1 VSTSARP
8 LGTPRPPPDPERLHE
23 RLLEAVHIASPGDT
37 LGLALASVDT
47 RSRQSMAQQALRW
60 TYLLRS
66 RQRWLRDPK
75 VRGQHQADAAET
87 LRILGLGPD
96 ELQALGEADTLVVRV
111 PYQHEAICWEGR
123 IFPWEYVLAAATR
136 EQRRAAADGPRPLTV
151 IRELQVQ
158 HEVEGQWQPVPREAV
173 VFPVWQDFRVLVV
186 NALPAELC
194 ERWTVDAEL
203 KNLAAALPPEVPAPR
218 VLNYPSL
225 EELTAELS
233 VRPPHLLHFAG
244 MDSHQGLREL
254 GSLIGKTALVEA
266 PESDTVGAP
275 GRVQLI
281 DDLLAD
287 SRRVLDGLLLRG
299 SKGYPRLVHAQAL
312 ATALAE
318 AVAES
323 TEKTPPYLTTLNV
336 WNSAARLAP
345 MLIAEGASRA
355 ALGFQDAFEDSL
367 AEYAIT
373 QLLRQL
379 FATGFDLPKAFG
391 NVWEEVR
398 ALPESVDA
406 TGVTLWLDG
415 PVFVDPATQ
424 AAHAASRQAL
434 AAADRA
440 EPAPASAEVRC
451 AIEPFPELNYAVL
464 HNAQPLFRR
473 FVLSCDAPDQAEP
486 VDVEVAVHMGAEE
499 ARYERRVVMQHER
512 ENLTRDIHVPLTAD
526 VARGVHEAINT
537 SLQVRVRQGAKVLYH
552 DSHRL
557 RLLPVDQ
564 WRDNRRDGQWLPSFV
579 LPRDPAVVS
588 AVSQAQRYNR
598 VLRDDPTAGFEGYQ
612 CVPDSAVTA
621 SGRIDEELL
630 RGVDRQVEAIWA
642 TLLHDWR
649 LSYLNPPPSYSKQLD
664 SQRLRM
670 PSTVLADRA
679 GTCIDLA
686 LLFAACLELVD
697 IYPVVFLLEGHAL
710 PGWWRH
716 PSFREEYMQMTGN
729 YSGAVQAD
737 ASGSSAANAQ
747 AVPWHAGRA
756 SWDEVRGLILDRKL
770 VPIETV
776 RLTEHC
782 GFVEAIE
789 SGVEALSDSADY
801 DSMLDIITA
810 RQRQITPL
818 PLLMDLRGAE

>member
-1 VSTSARP
+1 MSTSGKARKNP
-8 LGTPRPPPDPERLHE
+8 QPPPEHE
-23 RLLEAVHIASPGDT
+23 RLLEAVHIARPGDA

-66 RQRWLRDPK
+66 RQRWLRDAK
-75 VRGQHQADAAET
+75 VRDQHQADAAET

-96 ELQALGEADTLVVRV
+96 ELQALGEAQTLVVRV
-111 PYQHEAICWEGR
+111 PYTHEAICWEGR

-136 EQRRAAADGPRPLTV
+136 EQRRAAAEGPKPLTV

-158 HEVEGQWQPVPREAV
+158 HEVEGLWQPVPRAAV
-173 VFPVWQDFRVLVV
+173 VFPAWKDFRVLVV
-186 NALPAELC
+186 NALPTELC
-194 ERWTVDAEL
+194 ERWTVEAEL
-203 KNLAAALPPEVPAPR
+203 KNLAAALPSDVPAPR

-225 EELTAELS
+225 EELIAELS
-233 VRPPHLLHFAG
+233 ARPPHLLHFAG

-266 PESDTVGAP
+266 PDSDAADAP
-275 GRVQLI
+275 SRVQLI

-299 SKGYPRLVHAQAL
+299 GKGYPRLVHAQAV
-312 ATALAE
+312 ATAVAD
-318 AVAES
+318 AVG
-323 TEKTPPYLTTLNV
+323 KTPPYLTTLNI

-379 FATGFDLPKAFG
+379 FATGFDLPLAFA

-415 PVFVDPATQ
+415 PVFVDPATRM
-424 AAHAASRQAL
+424 AHEARRAM
-434 AAADRA
+434 AAAERK
-440 EPAPASAEVRC
+440 PVSSEVRC

-473 FVLSCDAPDQAEP
+473 FVLSCDAPDKAEP

-512 ENLTRDIHVPLTAD
+512 ENLTKDIHVPLTAD

-537 SLQVRVRQGAKVLYH
+537 SLQVRVRQGSKVLYH

-579 LPRDPAVVS
+579 LPRDPAIVA
-588 AVSQAQRYNR
+588 AVSQSQRYNR

-642 TLLHDWR
+642 TLLHDWQ
-649 LSYLNPPPSYSKQLD
+649 LGYINPPPSYSKQLD

-789 SGVEALSDSADY
+789 AGVEALSDRADY

-818 PLLMDLRGAE
+818 PLLRDSE

>member
-1 VSTSARP
+1 VGKTRT
-8 LGTPRPPPDPERLHE
+8 LPEHAQ
-23 RLLEAVHIASPGDT
+23 LLEGVRIASAGNA
-37 LGLALASVDT
+37 LGVPLAGMDP

-60 TYLLRS
+60 TYVLRS
-66 RQRWLRDPK
+66 RQRWVRDAK
-75 VRGQHQADAAET
+75 VREQHQALARET
-87 LRILGLGPD
+87 LIDKLGLD
-96 ELQALGEADTLVVRV
+96 DHELQALGRAPMLVVRV
-111 PYQHEAICWEGR
+111 PYQHEAVCWEGR

-136 EQRRAAADGPRPLTV
+136 EQRRSAAEGLRALTI

-158 HEVEGQWQPVPREAV
+158 HEVEGRWQPLPRQAV
-173 VFPVWQDFRVLVV
+173 VLPPWKALRVLFV
-186 NALPAELC
+186 NALPTELG
-194 ERWTVDAEL
+194 ERWTVEGEL

-225 EELTAELS
+225 QELAAELRQ
-233 VRPPHLLHFAG
+233 RPPHLLHFAG

-254 GSLIGKTALVEA
+254 GTLLGRAALVDAPDSDEA
-266 PESDTVGAP
+266 GASS
-275 GRVQLI
+275 RVQPI
-281 DDLLAD
+281 DELLAD
-287 SRRVLDGLLLRG
+287 SHRLLDGLLLRG
-299 SKGYPRLVHAQAL
+299 AGGYPQLVHAQAL
-312 ATALAE
+312 ARAVAE
-318 AVAES
+318 AVGP
-323 TEKTPPYLTTLNV
+323 TPPYLTTLNV

-345 MLIAEGASRA
+345 MLIAEGATRA
-355 ALGFQDAFEDSL
+355 ALGFQDAFDDSL
-367 AEYAIT
+367 AEYALV

-379 FATGFDLPKAFG
+379 FAGGFDLPAAFRSA
-391 NVWEEVR
+391 WEEVR

-415 PVFVDPATQ
+415 PVFVDAATR
-424 AAHAASRQAL
+424 AAHEARGHAL
-434 AAADRA
+434 AAAEVA
-440 EPAPASAEVRC
+440 APAPASPEVRC

-464 HNAQPLFRR
+464 HNAQPLFKR
-473 FVLSCDAPDQAEP
+473 FVLSCDAPAAAEP
-486 VDVEVAVHMGAEE
+486 LDIEVAVHMGDEE
-499 ARYERRVVMQHER
+499 ARFERRVVMQHER
-512 ENLTRDIHVPLTAD
+512 ENLTKDIHVPLTAD

-537 SLQVRVRQGAKVLYH
+537 SLQVRVRQGGALLYH

-579 LPRDPAVVS
+579 LPRDPAVVR
-588 AVSQAQRYNR
+588 AVSQSQRYNR

-612 CVPDSAVTA
+612 CVPDGAVA
-621 SGRIDEELL
+621 ADGRIDEELL

-642 TLLHDWR
+642 TLLHDWQ
-649 LSYLNPPPSYSKQLD
+649 LGYVNPPPSYSRQLD

-697 IYPVVFLLEGHAL
+697 IYPVVFLLDGHAL

-716 PSFREEYMQMTGN
+716 PSFREAYMQMTGN

-737 ASGSSAANAQ
+737 AGGSSAANAQ
-747 AVPWHAGRA
+747 TVPWHAGRA
-756 SWDEVRGLILDRKL
+756 SWDEVRQLIAERKL

-789 SGVEALSDSADY
+789 AGVDALNDRADY

-818 PLLMDLRGAE
+818 PLLRDEP

>member
-1 VSTSARP
+1 VGKTRP
-8 LGTPRPPPDPERLHE
+8 LPEHE
-23 RLLEAVHIASPGDT
+23 QLLEAVHIATPGSA
-37 LGLALASVDT
+37 LGVPLASVDA

-66 RQRWLRDPK
+66 RQRWLRDAK
-75 VRGQHQADAAET
+75 VREQHQLDAAAT
-87 LRILGLGPD
+87 LELLGLGAG
-96 ELQALGEADTLVVRV
+96 ELKALGDADTLVVRV
-111 PYQHEAICWEGR
+111 PYRHEVLCWEGR
-123 IFPWEYVLAAATR
+123 VFPWEYVLAAATR
-136 EQRRAAADGPRPLTV
+136 EQRRADGDKPLTV

-158 HEVEGQWQPVPREAV
+158 HEVEGAWRPVPREAV
-173 VFPVWQDFRVLVV
+173 VFPAWKDFRVLFV
-186 NALPAELC
+186 NALPSELC

-203 KNLAAALPPEVPAPR
+203 KNLAAALPAEVPAPR

-225 EELTAELS
+225 EEVIAELKA
-233 VRPPHLLHFAG
+233 RPAHLLHFAG

-254 GSLIGKTALVEA
+254 VEA
-266 PESDTVGAP
+266 RGDAAMVEPVNWDAVSQRMVGLEDICRAADLISDRQRMV
-275 GRVQLI
+275 
-281 DDLLAD
+281 
-287 SRRVLDGLLLRG
+287 DGLLLRG
-299 SKGYPRLVHAQAL
+299 SNGVPQLVPAQMLALRLASAG
-312 ATALAE
+312 
-318 AVAES
+318 
-323 TEKTPPYLTTLNV
+323 TPAYLTTLNI

-345 MLIAEGASRA
+345 MLVAEGATRA
-355 ALGFQDAFEDSL
+355 ALGFQDAFDDSL
-367 AEYAIT
+367 AEYALT

-379 FATGFDLPKAFG
+379 FVTGFDLPRAFG
-391 NVWEEVR
+391 SVWEEVR

-415 PVFVDPATQ
+415 PVFVDPATR
-424 AAHAASRQAL
+424 AGHAASSLELTR
-434 AAADRA
+434 
-440 EPAPASAEVRC
+440 PAPASADVRC
-451 AIEPFPELNYAVL
+451 AIDPFPELNYAVL

-473 FVLSCDAPDQAEP
+473 FVLSCDLPDQADP
-486 VDVEVAVHMGAEE
+486 VDVEVAVHLGDEQ
-499 ARYERRVVMQHER
+499 ARFERRVVMQHER
-512 ENLTRDIHVPLTAD
+512 ENLTQDIHVPLTAD

-537 SLQVRVRQGAKVLYH
+537 SLQVRVRQGGRVLYH

-579 LPRDPAVVS
+579 LPRDPAVVR

-612 CVPDSAVTA
+612 CVPDSAVPA
-621 SGRIDEELL
+621 GGHIDEELL
-630 RGVDRQVEAIWA
+630 RGVDRQVEALWA
-642 TLLHDWR
+642 TLLHDWQ
-649 LSYLNPPPSYSKQLD
+649 LGYVNPPPSYSKQLD

-670 PSTVLADRA
+670 PSTVLAERA

-716 PSFREEYMQMTGN
+716 SSFRDEYMQMRGS

-737 ASGSSAANAQ
+737 ESGSSAANAQ
-747 AVPWHAGRA
+747 VVPWHAGRA
-756 SWDEVRGLILDRKL
+756 SWDEVRQLIQQRKL

-782 GFVEAIE
+782 GFIEAIE
-789 SGVEALSDSADY
+789 AGVDALGDRADY
-801 DSMLDIITA
+801 DSMLDIVTA

-818 PLLMDLRGAE
+818 PLLRELP

>member
-1 VSTSARP
+1 MGKTRP
-8 LGTPRPPPDPERLHE
+8 LPEHE
-23 RLLEAVHIASPGDT
+23 QLLEGVRIASPGGA
-37 LGLALASVDT
+37 LGVPLASVDL

-60 TYLLRS
+60 TYVLRS
-66 RQRWLRDPK
+66 RQRWVRDAK
-75 VRGQHQADAAET
+75 VREQHQLDAAET
-87 LRILGLGPD
+87 LKLLGLNTAA
-96 ELQALGEADTLVVRV
+96 LKALGEADTLVVRV
-111 PYQHEAICWEGR
+111 PYRHEALLWEGR

-136 EQRRAAADGPRPLTV
+136 EQRRAAAEGPQPLTV

-158 HEVEGQWQPVPREAV
+158 HEVEGRWQPVPRDAV
-173 VFPVWQDFRVLVV
+173 VFPAWKDLRVLFV
-186 NALPAELC
+186 NALPTELS

-203 KNLAAALPPEVPAPR
+203 KNLAAVLPPQVPAPR

-225 EELTAELS
+225 DELVAELRA
-233 VRPPHLLHFAG
+233 RPPHLLHVAG

-254 GSLIGKTALVEA
+254 GSLVGNAALVEA
-266 PESDTVGAP
+266 PESDDPHAAS
-275 GRVQLI
+275 RVQLI
-281 DDLLAD
+281 EELLAD
-287 SRRVLDGLLLRG
+287 SRRLLDGLLLRG
-299 SKGYPRLVHAQAL
+299 ASGYPRLVHAQAL
-312 ATALAE
+312 ALAVAE
-318 AVAES
+318 AVGKA
-323 TEKTPPYLTTLNV
+323 PPYLTTLNV

-355 ALGFQDAFEDSL
+355 ALGFQDAFDDSL
-367 AEYAIT
+367 AEYALA

-379 FATGFDLPKAFG
+379 FADGFDLPAAFAA
-391 NVWEEVR
+391 VWQEVR

-415 PVFVDPATQ
+415 PVFVDPATRR
-424 AAHAASRQAL
+424 AHEARRMAL

-440 EPAPASAEVRC
+440 EPPPASGRVRC
-451 AIEPFPELNYAVL
+451 AIDPIRELNYAVL

-473 FVLSCDAPDQAEP
+473 FVLSCDAPMRAEP
-486 VDVEVAVHMGAEE
+486 VDVEVAVHLGAEQ
-499 ARYERRVVMQHER
+499 ARYERRVVMAHER
-512 ENLTRDIHVPLTAD
+512 ENLTQDIHVPLTAD

-537 SLQVRVRQGAKVLYH
+537 SLQVRVRQGDQVLYH

-579 LPRDPAVVS
+579 LPRDPAVAR
-588 AVSQAQRYNR
+588 AVSQSQRYNR

-612 CVPDSAVTA
+612 CVPDNAIGA
-621 SGRIDEELL
+621 DGCIDEALL

-642 TLLHDWR
+642 TLLHDWQ
-649 LSYLNPPPSYSKQLD
+649 LGYINPPPSYSKQLD

-716 PSFREEYMQMTGN
+716 SSFREAYMQMTGS

-747 AVPWHAGRA
+747 TVPWHAGRA
-756 SWDEVRGLILDRKL
+756 SWDEVRHLIQQRKL

-782 GFVEAIE
+782 GFIEAIE
-789 SGVEALSDSADY
+789 AGVDALGDRADY

-818 PLLMDLRGAE
+818 PLLMGGKASP

>member
-1 VSTSARP
+1 MGQTRP
-8 LGTPRPPPDPERLHE
+8 LPEHE
-23 RLLEAVHIASPGDT
+23 QLLDAVHIASPGDP
-37 LGLALASVDT
+37 LGLTLASVDQ

-60 TYLLRS
+60 TYVLRS
-66 RQRWLRDPK
+66 RQRWLRDAK
-75 VRGQHQADAAET
+75 VRDQHQADAAET
-87 LRILGLGPD
+87 LRILGLGPA

-111 PYQHEAICWEGR
+111 PYTHEAICWEGR

-136 EQRRAAADGPRPLTV
+136 EQRRAAADGPKPLTV

-158 HEVEGQWQPVPREAV
+158 HEVEGAWQPVPRAAV
-173 VFPVWQDFRVLVV
+173 VFPAWKDFRVLFV
-186 NALPAELC
+186 NALPTELG

-203 KNLAAALPPEVPAPR
+203 KNLAAALPPDVPAPR

-233 VRPPHLLHFAG
+233 ARPPHLLHVAG

-254 GSLIGKTALVEA
+254 GMLIGKTALVEA
-266 PESDTVGAP
+266 PDSDAADAP
-275 GRVQLI
+275 SRVQLI

-299 SKGYPRLVHAQAL
+299 GNGYPRLVHAQAL
-312 ATALAE
+312 AQAMAG
-318 AVAES
+318 AVG
-323 TEKTPPYLTTLNV
+323 KTPPYLTTLNV

-345 MLIAEGASRA
+345 MLIAEGATRA

-379 FATGFDLPKAFG
+379 FATGFDLPAAFAT
-391 NVWEEVR
+391 VWEEVR

-415 PVFVDPATQ
+415 PVFVDPATRT
-424 AAHAASRQAL
+424 AHEARRAM
-434 AAADRA
+434 AAAERK
-440 EPAPASAEVRC
+440 PTSSEVRC

-473 FVLSCDAPDQAEP
+473 FVLSCDAPEQAEP
-486 VDVEVAVHMGAEE
+486 VDVEVSVHMGAEE
-499 ARYERRVVMQHER
+499 ARYERRVVMQFER
-512 ENLTRDIHVPLTAD
+512 ENLTKDIHVPLTAD

-537 SLQVRVRQGAKVLYH
+537 SLQVRVRQGSKVLYH

-579 LPRDPAVVS
+579 LPRDPAVVG
-588 AVSQAQRYNR
+588 AVSQSQRYNR

-612 CVPDSAVTA
+612 CVPDSAVTPGA
-621 SGRIDEELL
+621 RIDEELL
-630 RGVDRQVEAIWA
+630 LGVDRQVEAIWA
-642 TLLHDWR
+642 TLLHDWQ
-649 LSYLNPPPSYSKQLD
+649 LGYINPPPSYSKQLD

-789 SGVEALSDSADY
+789 AGVEALGDRADY

-818 PLLMDLRGAE
+818 PLLRDER

>member
-1 VSTSARP
+1 MSTSGRAQRKS
-8 LGTPRPPPDPERLHE
+8 RPPPAHE
-23 RLLEAVHIASPGDT
+23 RLLHGVRIASAGDAS
-37 LGLALASVDT
+37 GVPLASVDL

-60 TYLLRS
+60 TYVLRS
-66 RQRWLRDPK
+66 RQRWVRDAK
-75 VRGQHQADAAET
+75 VREQHQVDARET
-87 LRILGLGPD
+87 LKILGLGTA
-96 ELQALGEADTLVVRV
+96 ELQALGQASTLVVRV
-111 PYQHEAICWEGR
+111 PYQHEALCWEGR

-136 EQRRAAADGPRPLTV
+136 EQRRSAAERPKALTI

-158 HEVEGQWQPVPREAV
+158 HEVEGAWTPVPREAV
-173 VFPVWQDFRVLVV
+173 VLPAWKDFRVLFV
-186 NALPAELC
+186 NALPTELC
-194 ERWTVDAEL
+194 ERWTTDAEL
-203 KNLAAALPPEVPAPR
+203 KNLSAALPPEVPAAR

-225 EELTAELS
+225 EELAAELAA
-233 VRPPHLLHFAG
+233 RPPHLLHFAG

-254 GSLIGKTALVEA
+254 GTVVGKTTLVEA
-266 PESDTVGAP
+266 PDSDEAGAP
-275 GRVQLI
+275 SRIQLI
-281 DDLLAD
+281 DELLSD
-287 SRRVLDGLLLRG
+287 SRRLLDGLLLRG
-299 SKGYPRLVHAQAL
+299 AKGYPRLVHAQAL
-312 ATALAE
+312 AQALAE
-318 AVAES
+318 AVG
-323 TEKTPPYLTTLNV
+323 KTPPYLTTLNV

-355 ALGFQDAFEDSL
+355 ALGFQDAFDDSL
-367 AEYAIT
+367 AEFTLT
-373 QLLRQL
+373 QLPQRL
-379 FATGFDLPKAFG
+379 FAGGFDLPAAFAG
-391 NVWEEVR
+391 AWEEVR

-415 PVFVDPATQ
+415 PVFVDPATRD
-424 AAHAASRQAL
+424 AHEARGRELAK
-434 AAADRA
+434 AAAEVA
-440 EPAPASAEVRC
+440 APMPATTEVRC

-473 FVLSCDAPDQAEP
+473 FVLSCDLPAQTEP
-486 VDVEVAVHMGAEE
+486 VDVDVAVHLGDEE
-499 ARYERRVVMQHER
+499 ARYERRIVMQHER
-512 ENLTRDIHVPLTAD
+512 ENLTKDIHVPLTAD

-537 SLQVRVRQGAKVLYH
+537 SLQVRVRQGDRVLYH

-579 LPRDPAVVS
+579 LPRDPAVVR
-588 AVSQAQRYNR
+588 AVSQSQRYNR

-612 CVPDSAVTA
+612 CVPDSAVPA
-621 SGRIDEELL
+621 DGGLIDEELL

-642 TLLHDWR
+642 TLLHDWQ
-649 LSYLNPPPSYSKQLD
+649 LGYINPPPSYSKQLD

-716 PSFREEYMQMTGN
+716 SSYREGYMKMTGS

-737 ASGSSAANAQ
+737 ASSSSAANAQ
-747 AVPWHAGRA
+747 TVPWHAGRA
-756 SWDEVRGLILDRKL
+756 SWEEVRQLIVDRKL

-782 GFVEAIE
+782 SFVEAIE
-789 SGVEALSDSADY
+789 AGVDALGDHADY

-818 PLLMDLRGAE
+818 PLLMDARGAP

>member
-1 VSTSARP
+1 MSTSGRAQKSK
-8 LGTPRPPPDPERLHE
+8 PPPEHE
-23 RLLEAVHIASPGDT
+23 RLLQGVHIASMGDA
-37 LGLALASVDT
+37 LGVPLASVDV

-60 TYLLRS
+60 TYVLRS
-66 RQRWLRDPK
+66 RQRWVREAK
-75 VRGQHQADAAET
+75 VREQHQTDAAQT
-87 LRILGLGPD
+87 LQILGLSD
-96 ELQALGEADTLVVRV
+96 DQLQALGEASTLVVRV
-111 PYQHEAICWEGR
+111 PYQHEALCWEGR

-136 EQRRAAADGPRPLTV
+136 EQRRSAAKGPRPLTV

-158 HEVEGQWQPVPREAV
+158 HEVAGEWQPVPRGAV
-173 VFPVWQDFRVLVV
+173 VFPAWKDLRVLIV
-186 NALPAELC
+186 NALPTELC
-194 ERWTVDAEL
+194 ERWTVDAEV
-203 KNLAAALPPEVPAPR
+203 KNLSAALPADVPAPR

-225 EELTAELS
+225 EELTAELAA
-233 VRPPHLLHFAG
+233 RPPHLLHFAG

-254 GSLIGKTALVEA
+254 GTVIGKTALVEA
-266 PESDTVGAP
+266 PDSDEAGAAS
-275 GRVQLI
+275 RVQLV

-299 SKGYPRLVHAQAL
+299 AQGYPRLVHAQAL
-312 ATALAE
+312 AQAF
-318 AVAES
+318 AVAVGE
-323 TEKTPPYLTTLNV
+323 TPPYLTTLNV

-355 ALGFQDAFEDSL
+355 ALGFQDAFDDSL
-367 AEYAIT
+367 AEYTLT
-373 QLLRQL
+373 QLLRHL
-379 FATGFDLPKAFG
+379 FAGGFNLPAAFAS
-391 NVWEEVR
+391 VWEEVR

-415 PVFVDPATQ
+415 PVFVDPGTQ
-424 AAHAASRQAL
+424 ALHQARARELVEAA
-434 AAADRA
+434 A
-440 EPAPASAEVRC
+440 EPATPARASAEVRC
-451 AIEPFPELNYAVL
+451 EIEPFPELNYAVL

-473 FVLSCDAPDQAEP
+473 FVLSCEAPLRAEP
-486 VDVEVAVHMGAEE
+486 LDVEVAVHMGNEE
-499 ARYERRVVMQHER
+499 ARYERRVVMRHER
-512 ENLTRDIHVPLTAD
+512 ENLTKDIHVPLTAD

-537 SLQVRVRQGAKVLYH
+537 SLQVRVRQGDKLLYH

-579 LPRDPAVVS
+579 LPRDPAVVR
-588 AVSQAQRYNR
+588 ALSQSQRYNR

-612 CVPDSAVTA
+612 CVPDSAVPA
-621 SGRIDEELL
+621 SGRIAEELL

-642 TLLHDWR
+642 TLLHDWQ
-649 LSYLNPPPSYSKQLD
+649 LGYINPPPSYSKQLD

-670 PSTVLADRA
+670 PSAVQAERA

-789 SGVEALSDSADY
+789 AGVEALSDRTDY

-818 PLLMDLRGAE
+818 PLLRDLP

>member
-1 VSTSARP
+1 MSTSSKA
-8 LGTPRPPPDPERLHE
+8 LQSPRPPPEHE
-23 RLLEAVHIASPGDT
+23 RLLEAVHIANPADA

-47 RSRQSMAQQALRW
+47 RSSQSMAQQALRW

-96 ELQALGEADTLVVRV
+96 ELHALGEAQMLVVRV
-111 PYQHEAICWEGR
+111 PFTHEAVCWEGR

-136 EQRRAAADGPRPLTV
+136 EQRRAAAEGPKPLTV

-158 HEVEGQWQPVPREAV
+158 HEVEGAWQPVPREAV
-173 VFPVWQDFRVLVV
+173 VFPAWKDFRVLVV
-186 NALPAELC
+186 NALPTELC

-203 KNLAAALPPEVPAPR
+203 KNLAAALPSDVPAPR

-225 EELTAELS
+225 EELTAELAA
-233 VRPPHLLHFAG
+233 RPPHLLHVAG

-254 GSLIGKTALVEA
+254 GMLIGKTALVEA
-266 PESDTVGAP
+266 PDSDGADAP
-275 GRVQLI
+275 SRVQLI

-299 SKGYPRLVHAQAL
+299 AQGYPRLVHAQAL
-312 ATALAE
+312 ASALAA
-318 AVAES
+318 AVGSAA
-323 TEKTPPYLTTLNV
+323 PYLTTLNV

-345 MLIAEGASRA
+345 MLLAEGATRA

-367 AEYAIT
+367 AEYTIT

-379 FATGFDLPKAFG
+379 FATGFDLPAAFAK
-391 NVWEEVR
+391 VWEEVR

-415 PVFVDPATQ
+415 PVFVDPATS
-424 AAHAASRQAL
+424 AAHAAHRLAL
-434 AAADRA
+434 ADSGRK
-440 EPAPASAEVRC
+440 PASAEVRC

-486 VDVEVAVHMGAEE
+486 LDVEVAVHMGAEE

-512 ENLTRDIHVPLTAD
+512 ENITKDIHVPLTAE
-526 VARGVHEAINT
+526 VVRGVHEAINT
-537 SLQVRVRQGAKVLYH
+537 SLQVRVRQGEKVLYH

-579 LPRDPAVVS
+579 LPRDPAVVG
-588 AVSQAQRYNR
+588 AVSQSQRYNR

-642 TLLHDWR
+642 TLLHDWQ
-649 LSYLNPPPSYSKQLD
+649 LGYINPPPSYSKQLD

-818 PLLMDLRGAE
+818 PLLRDSE

>member
-1 VSTSARP
+1 MGKT
-8 LGTPRPPPDPERLHE
+8 RPPPEHE
-23 RLLEAVHIASPGDT
+23 QLLEAVHIATPGNA
-37 LGLALASVDT
+37 LGVPLASVDL

-60 TYLLRS
+60 TYVLRS
-66 RQRWLRDPK
+66 RQRWVRDAK
-75 VRGQHQADAAET
+75 VREQHQADARET
-87 LRILGLGPD
+87 LAILGLNAAQV
-96 ELQALGEADTLVVRV
+96 QALGKASTLVVRV
-111 PYQHEAICWEGR
+111 PYQHEALCWEGR

-136 EQRRAAADGPRPLTV
+136 EQRRSAAERPGALTI

-158 HEVEGQWQPVPREAV
+158 HEVEGRWQPLRRDAV
-173 VFPVWQDFRVLVV
+173 VFPAWKDFRVLFV
-186 NALPAELC
+186 NALPTELR

-203 KNLAAALPPEVPAPR
+203 KNLSAALPPDVPAPR

-225 EELTAELS
+225 EELTAELAA
-233 VRPPHLLHFAG
+233 RPPHLLHFAG

-254 GSLIGKTALVEA
+254 GMVVGKTALVEA
-266 PESDTVGAP
+266 PDSDEAGAS
-275 GRVQLI
+275 RRMQLV

-299 SKGYPRLVHAQAL
+299 AQGYPRLVHAQAL
-312 ATALAE
+312 AQALAA
-318 AVAES
+318 AVGDA
-323 TEKTPPYLTTLNV
+323 PAYLTTLNV

-345 MLIAEGASRA
+345 MLIAEGASLA

-367 AEYAIT
+367 AEYALT
-373 QLLRQL
+373 QLLRHL
-379 FATGFDLPKAFG
+379 FASGFDLPTAFSS
-391 NVWEEVR
+391 VWEEVR

-406 TGVTLWLDG
+406 TGVTLWLG
-415 PVFVDPATQ
+415 APAFVDPATRR
-424 AAHAASRQAL
+424 AHEVRGHAL
-434 AAADRA
+434 AAADVA
-440 EPAPASAEVRC
+440 GPAPASAEVRC
-451 AIEPFPELNYAVL
+451 EIEPFPELNYAVL
-464 HNAQPLFRR
+464 HNAQPLFKR
-473 FVLSCDAPDQAEP
+473 FVLSCDAPARAQA
-486 VDVEVAVHMGAEE
+486 VDVEVAVHMGDEE
-499 ARYERRVVMQHER
+499 ARYERRVVMQYER
-512 ENLTRDIHVPLTAD
+512 ENLTKDIHVPLTAD

-537 SLQVRVRQGAKVLYH
+537 SLQVSVRQGDKVLYH

-579 LPRDPAVVS
+579 LPRDPAVVR
-588 AVSQAQRYNR
+588 ALSQSQRYNR

-612 CVPDSAVTA
+612 CVPDSAVA
-621 SGRIDEELL
+621 ADGRIDEELL

-649 LSYLNPPPSYSKQLD
+649 LSYLNPPPSYSRQLD

-670 PSTVLADRA
+670 PSAVEAERA

-756 SWDEVRGLILDRKL
+756 SWNEVRGLILDRKL

-789 SGVEALSDSADY
+789 AGVEALSDRSDY

-818 PLLMDLRGAE
+818 PLLRDVRELP

>member
-1 VSTSARP
+1 
-8 LGTPRPPPDPERLHE
+8 
-23 RLLEAVHIASPGDT
+23 
-37 LGLALASVDT
+37 
-47 RSRQSMAQQALRW
+47 M
-60 TYLLRS
+60 
-66 RQRWLRDPK
+66 
-75 VRGQHQADAAET
+75 
-87 LRILGLGPD
+87 
-96 ELQALGEADTLVVRV
+96 
-111 PYQHEAICWEGR
+111 
-123 IFPWEYVLAAATR
+123 
-136 EQRRAAADGPRPLTV
+136 
-151 IRELQVQ
+151 
-158 HEVEGQWQPVPREAV
+158 
-173 VFPVWQDFRVLVV
+173 
-186 NALPAELC
+186 
-194 ERWTVDAEL
+194 
-203 KNLAAALPPEVPAPR
+203 
-218 VLNYPSL
+218 
-225 EELTAELS
+225 
-233 VRPPHLLHFAG
+233 
-244 MDSHQGLREL
+244 
-254 GSLIGKTALVEA
+254 
-266 PESDTVGAP
+266 
-275 GRVQLI
+275 
-281 DDLLAD
+281 
-287 SRRVLDGLLLRG
+287 
-299 SKGYPRLVHAQAL
+299 
-312 ATALAE
+312 
-318 AVAES
+318 
-323 TEKTPPYLTTLNV
+323 
-336 WNSAARLAP
+336 
-345 MLIAEGASRA
+345 
-355 ALGFQDAFEDSL
+355 
-367 AEYAIT
+367 
-373 QLLRQL
+373 
-379 FATGFDLPKAFG
+379 
-391 NVWEEVR
+391 
-398 ALPESVDA
+398 
-406 TGVTLWLDG
+406 
-415 PVFVDPATQ
+415 
-424 AAHAASRQAL
+424 
-434 AAADRA
+434 
-440 EPAPASAEVRC
+440 RC

-473 FVLSCDAPDQAEP
+473 FVLSCDAPEQAEP
-486 VDVEVAVHMGAEE
+486 LDVEVAVHMGAEE

-537 SLQVRVRQGAKVLYH
+537 SLQVRVRQGDRVLYH

-579 LPRDPAVVS
+579 LPRDPAVMGAIAQS
-588 AVSQAQRYNR
+588 QRYNR

-621 SGRIDEELL
+621 GGHIDEELL
-630 RGVDRQVEAIWA
+630 LGVDRQVEAIWA
-642 TLLHDWR
+642 TLLHDWQ
-649 LSYLNPPPSYSKQLD
+649 LGYINPPPSYSKQLD

-670 PSTVLADRA
+670 PSAVLADRA

-789 SGVEALSDSADY
+789 AGVEALSDRADY

-818 PLLMDLRGAE
+818 PLLRDDQ

>member
-1 VSTSARP
+1 VSTAARP
-8 LGTPRPPPDPERLHE
+8 IGNRRPPPDPERLHE
-23 RLLEAVHIASPGDT
+23 RLLDAVHIARPGDT

-66 RQRWLRDPK
+66 RQRWVRDAK
-75 VRGQHQADAAET
+75 VRDQHQAAAAET
-87 LRILGLGPD
+87 LSILGLDPD
-96 ELQALGEADTLVVRV
+96 DLQALGEADTLVVRV

-136 EQRRAAADGPRPLTV
+136 EQRRAAADGPKPLTV

-158 HEVEGQWQPVPREAV
+158 HEVEGDWQPVPRAAV
-173 VFPVWQDFRVLVV
+173 VFPAWKDFRVLVV
-186 NALPAELC
+186 NALPAELS

-203 KNLAAALPPEVPAPR
+203 KNLAAALPPDVPAPR

-225 EELTAELS
+225 EELTAELAA
-233 VRPPHLLHFAG
+233 RPPHLLHVAG
-244 MDSHQGLREL
+244 MDSHQGLREV

-266 PESDTVGAP
+266 PDSDAADAP
-275 GRVQLI
+275 SRVQLI

-299 SKGYPRLVHAQAL
+299 SEGYPRLVHAQAL
-312 ATALAE
+312 AI
-318 AVAES
+318 AVSKAVGN
-323 TEKTPPYLTTLNV
+323 TPPYLTTLNV

-379 FATGFDLPKAFG
+379 FPTGFDLPKAFAK
-391 NVWEEVR
+391 VWEEVR

-415 PVFVDPATQ
+415 PVFVDPATKT
-424 AAHAASRQAL
+424 AHAGRGAEL
-434 AAADRA
+434 AAADLA
-440 EPAPASAEVRC
+440 EPQPASAEVRC

-486 VDVEVAVHMGAEE
+486 LDVEVAVHMGTEE

-512 ENLTRDIHVPLTAD
+512 ENLTKDIHVPLTAD

-537 SLQVRVRQGAKVLYH
+537 SLQVRVRQGGKVLYH

-579 LPRDPAVVS
+579 LPRDPAVVG
-588 AVSQAQRYNR
+588 AVSQSQRYNR

-642 TLLHDWR
+642 TLLHDWQ
-649 LSYLNPPPSYSKQLD
+649 LGYINPPPSYSKQLD

-756 SWDEVRGLILDRKL
+756 SWDEVRALILDRKL

-818 PLLMDLRGAE
+818 PLLRDDQ

>member
-1 VSTSARP
+1 VGKTRP
-8 LGTPRPPPDPERLHE
+8 SPEHE
-23 RLLEAVHIASPGDT
+23 QLLEAVHIARPGDT
-37 LGLALASVDT
+37 LGLALASVDN

-66 RQRWLRDPK
+66 RQRWVRDAK
-75 VRGQHQADAAET
+75 VREQHQAAAAET

-96 ELQALGEADTLVVRV
+96 ELQALGEASTLVVRV

-158 HEVEGQWQPVPREAV
+158 HEVEGAWQPVPREAV
-173 VFPVWQDFRVLVV
+173 VFPAWKDFRVLVV
-186 NALPAELC
+186 NALPTELC

-203 KNLAAALPPEVPAPR
+203 KNLAAALPPDVPPPR

-225 EELTAELS
+225 EELTVELS
-233 VRPPHLLHFAG
+233 ARPPHLLHVAG
-244 MDSHQGLREL
+244 MDSHQGLREV

-266 PESDTVGAP
+266 PESDTADAP
-275 GRVQLI
+275 SRVQLI

-299 SKGYPRLVHAQAL
+299 GKGYPRLVHAQAL
-312 ATALAE
+312 ATAVAE
-318 AVAES
+318 AVG
-323 TEKTPPYLTTLNV
+323 KTPPYLTTLNV
-336 WNSAARLAP
+336 WNSAARMAP
-345 MLIAEGASRA
+345 MLIAEGATRA

-379 FATGFDLPKAFG
+379 FATGFDLPAAFAK
-391 NVWEEVR
+391 VWEEVR

-415 PVFVDPATQ
+415 PVFVDPATKAEH
-424 AAHAASRQAL
+424 AAHGLAL
-434 AAADRA
+434 VDSGRK
-440 EPAPASAEVRC
+440 PASVEVRC

-486 VDVEVAVHMGAEE
+486 LDVEVAVHMGAEE

-512 ENLTRDIHVPLTAD
+512 ENLTKDIHVPLTAD

-537 SLQVRVRQGAKVLYH
+537 SLQVRVRQGSKVLYH

-588 AVSQAQRYNR
+588 AVSQSQRYNR

-642 TLLHDWR
+642 TLLHDWQ
-649 LSYLNPPPSYSKQLD
+649 LGYINPPPSYSKQLD

-789 SGVEALSDSADY
+789 AGVEALSDSADY

-818 PLLMDLRGAE
+818 PLLRDDQ

>member
-1 VSTSARP
+1 MGKTG
-8 LGTPRPPPDPERLHE
+8 LLPEHE
-23 RLLEAVHIASPGDT
+23 RLLEGVHIASAGNA
-37 LGLALASVDT
+37 LGLPLASVDL

-60 TYLLRS
+60 TYVLRS
-66 RQRWLRDPK
+66 RQRWVRDAK
-75 VRGQHQADAAET
+75 VREQHQLDARDT
-87 LRILGLGPD
+87 LRTLGLGD
-96 ELQALGEADTLVVRV
+96 DGLRALGQAPALVVRV
-111 PYQHEAICWEGR
+111 PYRHEALCWEGR

-136 EQRRAAADGPRPLTV
+136 EQRRGATERPTPLTV
-151 IRELQVQ
+151 IRELQLQ
-158 HEVEGQWQPVPREAV
+158 HEVEGEWWPVPREAV
-173 VFPVWQDFRVLVV
+173 VMPAWQALRVLFVST
-186 NALPAELC
+186 LPTELG
-194 ERWTVDAEL
+194 ERWTVEAEL
-203 KNLAAALPPEVPAPR
+203 KNLAAALPPEVPSPR

-225 EELTAELS
+225 DELVAELKA
-233 VRPPHLLHFAG
+233 RPPHLLHFAG

-254 GSLIGKTALVEA
+254 GALLGKAALVEA
-266 PESDTVGAP
+266 PESDEAGAP
-275 GRVQLI
+275 GRQQLI
-281 DDLLAD
+281 DELLAD
-287 SRRVLDGLLLRG
+287 SRRLPDGLLLRG
-299 SKGYPRLVHAQAL
+299 SAGYPRLVHAQAL
-312 ATALAE
+312 AR
-318 AVAES
+318 AVADAVG
-323 TEKTPPYLTTLNV
+323 TAPPYLTTLNV

-345 MLIAEGASRA
+345 MLIAEGATRA
-355 ALGFQDAFEDSL
+355 ALGFQDAFDDSL
-367 AEYAIT
+367 AEYALV
-373 QLLRQL
+373 QLLRHL
-379 FATGFDLPKAFG
+379 FASGFDLPAAFG
-391 NVWEEVR
+391 RAWEEVR

-415 PVFVDPATQ
+415 PVFVDPATR
-424 AAHAASRQAL
+424 AAHAAEGRAL
-434 AAADRA
+434 AAAAA
-440 EPAPASAEVRC
+440 EVAAPAPASPEVRC

-464 HNAQPLFRR
+464 HNAQPLFKR
-473 FVLSCDAPDQAEP
+473 FVLSCDAPAEAEP
-486 VDVEVAVHMGAEE
+486 LDVEVAVHMGDEE
-499 ARYERRVVMQHER
+499 ARFERRVVMQHER
-512 ENLTRDIHVPLTAD
+512 ENLTKDIHVPLTAD

-537 SLQVRVRQGAKVLYH
+537 SLQVRVSQGGRLLYH

-579 LPRDPAVVS
+579 LPRDPAVVR
-588 AVSQAQRYNR
+588 AVSQSQRYNR

-612 CVPDSAVTA
+612 CVPDGAVVA
-621 SGRIDEELL
+621 DGRIDEELL

-642 TLLHDWR
+642 TLLHDWQ
-649 LSYLNPPPSYSKQLD
+649 LGYVNPPPSYSRQLD

-716 PSFREEYMQMTGN
+716 PSFRDAYMQMTGS

-737 ASGSSAANAQ
+737 AGGSSAANAQ
-747 AVPWHAGRA
+747 TVPWHAGRA
-756 SWDEVRGLILDRKL
+756 SWDEVRQLIAERKL

-789 SGVEALSDSADY
+789 AGVDALNDRADY

-818 PLLMDLRGAE
+818 PLLRDAP